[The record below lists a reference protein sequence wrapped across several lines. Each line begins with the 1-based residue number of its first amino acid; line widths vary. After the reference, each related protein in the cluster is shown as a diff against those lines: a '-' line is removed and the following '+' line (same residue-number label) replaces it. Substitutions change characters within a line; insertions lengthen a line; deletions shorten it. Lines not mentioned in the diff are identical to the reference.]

1 MEFNNIENNSNYI
14 SRLTLMHNKN
24 YYIDNLYLI
33 SLRMI
38 KDIYKG
44 EVSSI
49 MFCDINGLKLVND
62 SSGHLEG
69 DKIIRRIANIIRNCV
84 KKGNN
89 LSDNITNPT
98 SQESDKRKNE
108 IIHLGGDEFLVV
120 LPKCNKEKA
129 RTIKENIYN
138 IIDEKIEF
146 LDGASL
152 SIGIADTTDI
162 ELPKNIDISNI
173 EEVVEYAHAIIKLAD
188 KNMYKEN
195 WFD

>member
-89 LSDNITNPT
+89 LSDNIT
-98 SQESDKRKNE
+98 
-108 IIHLGGDEFLVV
+108 IL
-120 LPKCNKEKA
+120 
-129 RTIKENIYN
+129 
-138 IIDEKIEF
+138 
-146 LDGASL
+146 L
-152 SIGIADTTDI
+152 SRIR
-162 ELPKNIDISNI
+162 
-173 EEVVEYAHAIIKLAD
+173 
-188 KNMYKEN
+188 
-195 WFD
+195 